1 MNFLKNWGYNM
12 SLTSKKFWKDA
23 LERAGKTT
31 AQVMATMLTVD
42 GIGMLDVNW
51 PQVLSVSGLAGIIS
65 LLTSIGTAQG
75 TGEDSASLVK
85 EVRR

>member
-23 LERAGKTT
+23 FERAGKTV
-31 AQVMATMLTVD
+31 AQTMVALISVNATPV
-42 GIGMLDVNW
+42 LDIMW
-51 PQVLSVSGLAGIIS
+51 LEVLSVSGLAGLVS
-65 LLTSIGTAQG
+65 LLTSIATAQS

-85 EVRR
+85 EVR